1 MGSLESPKGRTEP
14 NDMGLKTTALRI
26 YFFALGLGFRALK
39 RGLFAEGFRLL
50 ITPVGYW
57 RFIPNALTYAESRRL
72 VDPRILDVSSPKL
85 LSVFLA
91 GTTSKE
97 VIATD
102 LSDEKI
108 FSRWKPVAEAS
119 GLENYLVEYQDA
131 RHLTYSDD
139 SFDLVYSISVIE
151 HIPDHGDT
159 AALEEFRRVL
169 KPGGTL
175 VVQVPYRRQAQEIHL
190 DRDSRGNRLSEPC
203 FYERYYDSAQV
214 KQRLQIDGLRLTRRV
229 ITGEWINIDPLMNAA
244 SRLPRIARLFL
255 LPLEPILAFVNFW
268 ARDDDTAGHP
278 LGTLLVYQK
287 VPLTHARA
295 NPT

>member
-1 MGSLESPKGRTEP
+1 
-14 NDMGLKTTALRI
+14 MGLKTTSLRI
-26 YFFALGLGFRALK
+26 YFFALGLGFRALT
-39 RGLFAEGFRLL
+39 RGLLVEGFKLL
-50 ITPVGYW
+50 IMPVGYW
-57 RFIPNALTYAESRRL
+57 RLIPNALTYEEFRRL
-72 VDPRILDVSSPKL
+72 IDPRILDVSSPKL

-91 GTTSKE
+91 GITSKE

-108 FSRWKPVAEAS
+108 FSRWKPVAEAA

-175 VVQVPYRRQAQEIHL
+175 IVQVPYRRQAQEIHL
-190 DRDSRGNRLSEPC
+190 DRDSRGNRLMEPC
-203 FYERYYDSAQV
+203 FYERHYDHSQV
-214 KQRLQIDGLRLTRRV
+214 KQRLEIDGLCLTRRV
-229 ITGEWINIDPLMNAA
+229 ITGEWIPMDPLMNAA
-244 SRLPRIARLFL
+244 TRLPRIARLL
-255 LPLEPILAFVNFW
+255 LQPLEPILALMNFW
-268 ARDDDTAGHP
+268 ARDDDTRGHP
-278 LGTLLVYQK
+278 LGTLLVYRK
-287 VPLTHARA
+287 VLKAL
-295 NPT
+295 